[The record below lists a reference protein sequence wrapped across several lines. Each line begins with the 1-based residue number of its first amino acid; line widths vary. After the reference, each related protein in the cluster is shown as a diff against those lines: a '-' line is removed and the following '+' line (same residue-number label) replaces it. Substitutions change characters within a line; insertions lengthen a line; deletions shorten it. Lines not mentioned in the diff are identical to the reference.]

1 MEDNI
6 QKVIKEYE
14 INKNNIKE
22 YNSYINHVRQYDN
35 YIFKEVIDLEKFENE
50 TKWLKKLME
59 FEFPSPKF
67 VYAYDNKTIIMEK
80 IDGNPIKDDE
90 AKEHLYNIG
99 KLIAS
104 LHNLPVEHNK
114 FWDKTIYSLYGELK
128 DEVKNVMDKDI
139 FEKST
144 NFLAKEIAN
153 LKKCKTAIIH
163 RDVRPENVMYSN
175 GKYYLIDLESLCI
188 GDIEYDFTRMFNLF
202 NEKEMYTYED
212 FKNFIDGYKSINELE
227 LSADKWQL
235 YNKVYSFRIYSKM
248 LLGKINRDERYM
260 KYLENV
266 LMAED
271 DKITKWIKRYNSN

>member
-1 MEDNI
+1 
-6 QKVIKEYE
+6 
-14 INKNNIKE
+14 
-22 YNSYINHVRQYDN
+22 
-35 YIFKEVIDLEKFENE
+35 
-50 TKWLKKLME
+50 
-59 FEFPSPKF
+59 
-67 VYAYDNKTIIMEK
+67 
-80 IDGNPIKDDE
+80 
-90 AKEHLYNIG
+90 
-99 KLIAS
+99 
-104 LHNLPVEHNK
+104 
-114 FWDKTIYSLYGELK
+114 
-128 DEVKNVMDKDI
+128 MDKDI

-144 NFLAKEIAN
+144 TFLVKEIAN

-266 LMAED
+266 LMSED
-271 DKITKWIKRYNSN
+271 DKITKWIKRYNN